1 MNLPHMDNILH
12 DSAEAY
18 LAQIEADYEKGLST
32 TKEYHAGLGKTMA
45 YVEAQFALDVLP
57 KDKAIELIGQIEH
70 LLKTS

>member
-1 MNLPHMDNILH
+1 MNLPHMDDILH
-12 DSAEAY
+12 DSAGAY

-32 TKEYHAGLGKTMA
+32 TKEYHAGLGKAMA

-57 KDKAIELIGQIEH
+57 KDKAIELIAQIEH